1 MTEVAAEV
9 VLAESGKSR
18 KTVKTMMILSQ
29 RRLLGD
35 TFRRIRPS
43 SPHTRPARA
52 PRNMI
57 IEVMSSR

>member
-9 VLAESGKSR
+9 VPAESGKSR

-29 RRLLGD
+29 RRLLGA
-35 TFRRIRPS
+35 TFQRIRPS
-43 SPHTRPARA
+43 SPHTRPARV